1 MKRRRPV
8 VRRSLP
14 VAAAAADKPVLS
26 IVIPALN
33 EAACLDATLACL
45 QSMRARGHEVI
56 VVDGGSHDA
65 TVQLAGQAAD
75 RVISSRR
82 GRARQMNAG
91 VRVAT
96 GDVLWF
102 VHADTRVPDNADRLI
117 ITALASGRH
126 DWGRFDVELDDAGLL
141 LGWVAR
147 CMNLRSR
154 LTGIATG
161 DQGMFMTRAAYE
173 RIGGF
178 EDIPLMED
186 ISASRALRRRTRPLV
201 PQMRLLTSA
210 RRWRRRGIIKTIL
223 TMWGLRL
230 AYYLGVPSQRL
241 ARYYALH
248 TR

>member
-1 MKRRRPV
+1 M
-8 VRRSLP
+8 
-14 VAAAAADKPVLS
+14 AAAAADRPVLS

-33 EAACLDATLACL
+33 EAACLDVTLACL
-45 QSMRARGHEVI
+45 QPMRARGHEVI

-82 GRARQMNAG
+82 GRARQMNTGAQ
-91 VRVAT
+91 VAT

-102 VHADTRVPDNADRLI
+102 VHADTRTPDNADQLI
-117 ITALASGRH
+117 ITALASRRH

-147 CMNLRSR
+147 FMNLRSR

-201 PQMRLLTSA
+201 PQTRLLTSA
-210 RRWRRRGIIKTIL
+210 RRWRRQGIIKTIL

-248 TR
+248 CR